1 MSEHDRREEPI
12 RSPDRDDNLPPN
24 PGPMTRL
31 AHLFI
36 DSRLTPLLAVAMLL
50 IGMFAILLTP
60 RE

>member
-31 AHLFI
+31 AHLASAF
-36 DSRLTPLLAVAMLL
+36 STLPPSLTAYLEGL
-50 IGMFAILLTP
+50 
-60 RE
+60 